1 MVGVAPGPFTL
12 FGGRMADTNDYLT
25 EQDGEDIANVLIGLT
40 KQIMDLRERVEQLE
54 LILKITGEKPIETS
68 PALQ

>member
-1 MVGVAPGPFTL
+1 
-12 FGGRMADTNDYLT
+12 MADTKDYLT

-40 KQIMDLRERVEQLE
+40 KEIMDLRERVEQLE